1 MVRPTKF
8 VWECDAMAD
17 DDKQTDASQ
26 QVQSGAQKETAD
38 TSATVTA
45 ENFQLTE
52 STLKKS
58 LDTSKF
64 EKR

>member
-1 MVRPTKF
+1 
-8 VWECDAMAD
+8 MAD
-17 DDKQTDASQ
+17 DEKQTDTSQ
-26 QVQSGAQKETAD
+26 QVQSGAQRETPD
-38 TSATVTA
+38 TSSTATA

-58 LDTSKF
+58 LDTSKI